1 MQNVASTLEKSTS
14 FDGFTSLSYVV
25 REIDGTTEQD
35 NLGPETTFSECL
47 KAADWHSRKKFD
59 KWNRHFYTLLRV
71 AIANCGVRYC
81 DKQDIKNGVCAAWKD
96 IVD

>member
-1 MQNVASTLEKSTS
+1 MASTLEKSTS

-47 KAADWHSRKKFD
+47 KAAD
-59 KWNRHFYTLLRV
+59 
-71 AIANCGVRYC
+71 
-81 DKQDIKNGVCAAWKD
+81 
-96 IVD
+96 